1 MPFRP
6 VFATPLASML
16 IAVAALS
23 STSAQAVPLSSAEIL
38 KQFNTVVLGS
48 ATSSSHTDGRTY
60 VGGALSGGDY
70 VQHINDTPASSYAGL
85 TVAGSASNVK
95 VNGLGAVVAGSLS
108 NSTVNKGSSVIQG
121 GVSNSNLNGA
131 AYVEGASSGNFNGGK
146 LSTPDE
152 VMVANLLASTSTNFG
167 SVLGGLSGSLKTLG
181 STGSS
186 VTFDGNL
193 AIFNAVVNGD
203 GLAVFD
209 LTAID
214 TVLFSK
220 GEFRFNLNGASS
232 VILNTDVK
240 SANISANFL
249 GGSAQQ
255 YGSKLLWNFYNA
267 TDLTINNQWGGSLL
281 ATSAYLTNNQN
292 IEGGVFVNGLNQR
305 GEIHQQS
312 FSGAL
317 PGSGNGLAGRP
328 SGAVPEPGSMA
339 LFAGGLGVMGLLAR
353 RRRTAVAVSALA
365 AGQAR

>member
-6 VFATPLASML
+6 VFTTFLL
-16 IAVAALS
+16 AVAGIA
-23 STSAQAVPLSSAEIL
+23 STSAHAVSLSSSEIL
-38 KQFNTVVLGS
+38 QQFNTVVLGS

-60 VGGALSGGDY
+60 IGGALSGGDY
-70 VQHINDTPASSYAGL
+70 VQHINQTPQSSYAGL

-95 VNGLGAVVAGSLS
+95 VNGLGAVIGGSLS
-108 NSTVNKGSSVIQG
+108 NSTVNKGGSVVQG

-131 AYVEGASSGNFNGGK
+131 AYIEGASSGNFNGGK
-146 LSTPDE
+146 LATPDE
-152 VMVANLLASTSTNFG
+152 MMVANLVAATSTNFG
-167 SVLGGLSGSLKTLG
+167 SVLGGLSSSLKSLG

-193 AIFNAVVNGD
+193 AIFNAVANGD

-232 VILNTDVK
+232 VVLNTDVK

-249 GGSAQQ
+249 AGSAQQ
-255 YGSKLLWNFYNA
+255 YGSKLLWNFYDA

-281 ATSAYLTNNQN
+281 ATNAYLTNKQN
-292 IEGGVFVNGLNQR
+292 IEGGVFVNGLDQR
-305 GEIHQQS
+305 GEIHLQS
-312 FSGAL
+312 FTGKLGGGDGAA
-317 PGSGNGLAGRP
+317 GSPAA
-328 SGAVPEPGSMA
+328 SVPEPGSIA
-339 LFAGGLGVMGLLAR
+339 LFAAGLGLMGLLSRRAR
-353 RRRTAVAVSALA
+353 RPAAARRQPLA
-365 AGQAR
+365 G

>member
-1 MPFRP
+1 MPIRCAASTLILAASSLLP
-6 VFATPLASML
+6 ATVHAS
-16 IAVAALS
+16 
-23 STSAQAVPLSSAEIL
+23 PLSASEIL
-38 KQFNTVVLGS
+38 QQFNTVVLGS

-70 VQHINDTPASSYAGL
+70 VQHINDTPGSSYAGL
-85 TVAGSASNVK
+85 TVAGSAANVK
-95 VNGLGAVVAGSLS
+95 VNGLGAVIGGSLS
-108 NSTVNKGSSVIQG
+108 NSTVNSGNSVVYG

-131 AYVEGASSGNFNGGK
+131 AYVEGGSSGNFNGGK
-146 LSTPDE
+146 LATPSE
-152 VMVANLLASTSTNFG
+152 AMLANVLASTSTDFG
-167 SVLGGLSGSLKTLG
+167 SVLGGLSGSLKSLA

-186 VTFDGNL
+186 VAFDGNL
-193 AIFNAVVNGD
+193 AIFNAVANASGV
-203 GLAVFD
+203 AVFD

-267 TDLTINNQWGGSLL
+267 TDITINNQWGGSLL
-281 ATSAYLTNNQN
+281 ASSAYLTNNQN

-305 GEIHQQS
+305 GEIHLQS
-312 FSGAL
+312 FTGK
-317 PGSGNGLAGRP
+317 LAGDAAA
-328 SGAVPEPGSMA
+328 GAPAANVPEPGSMA
-339 LFAGGLGVMGLLAR
+339 LFAAGLGIMGWLAR
-353 RRRTAVAVSALA
+353 RRRPALA
-365 AGQAR
+365 PTLVPAPSPAR

>member
-6 VFATPLASML
+6 VFATLVLAVAGLASG
-16 IAVAALS
+16 
-23 STSAQAVPLSSAEIL
+23 SANAVPLSSSEIL

-70 VQHINDTPASSYAGL
+70 VQHINQTPQSSYAGL

-95 VNGLGAVVAGSLS
+95 VNGLGAVVGGGLS
-108 NSTVNKGSSVIQG
+108 NSTVNHGSSVIKG

-131 AYVEGASSGNFNGGK
+131 AYVEGSSSGNFNGGK
-146 LSTPDE
+146 LTTPDE
-152 VMVANLLASTSTNFG
+152 VMVANLVASTSTDFR
-167 SVLGGLSGSLKTLG
+167 SVLGGLSDSLKTLG

-255 YGSKLLWNFYNA
+255 DGSKLLWNFYNA

-281 ATSAYLTNNQN
+281 ATGAYLTNNQN
-292 IEGGVFVNGLNQR
+292 IEGGVFVNGLDQR
-305 GEIHQQS
+305 GEIHLQS
-312 FSGAL
+312 FTGTL
-317 PGSGNGLAGRP
+317 GGNGGNGGD
-328 SGAVPEPGSMA
+328 GAPAASVPEPGSMA
-339 LFAGGLGVMGLLAR
+339 LFAAGLGVMGWLSRRAR
-353 RRRTAVAVSALA
+353 RPSAPRHQPLA
-365 AGQAR
+365 GSLAG